1 MMESRPPHLVVIGGS
16 AGAWPV
22 LQLILRNFPADLP
35 AAVAVV
41 IHRSPHAAS
50 DIARVLEGLTPL
62 SVTEPA
68 AEERLQ
74 AGRIYLA
81 PANLHLTV
89 TRDTVVPTR
98 GAREHHTRPAID
110 VLFRTAAREF
120 GPAVTAVLL
129 SGTGADGSAG
139 LMAVRNHGGRIIVQ
153 APSDAAHAGMPRR
166 AATLTTPD
174 HLVPADDIA
183 TLLPRLIGE
192 NRATPMKDA
201 SDPAKATIEHDI
213 AAQEQGTRNGQV
225 STYACPDC
233 GGTLW
238 QVEQGGVVQFVCHT
252 GHRWAPHSMLVE
264 KTEALEAALLEAVRL
279 LREKAMLLRQVA
291 GKAAPAGQSGAR
303 LLEQAAVDDAHAS
316 LIQSRL
322 LEGQPSSLSNGQ
334 VEADVAQRTGVDGPG
349 PRD

>member
-1 MMESRPPHLVVIGGS
+1 
-16 AGAWPV
+16 
-22 LQLILRNFPADLP
+22 
-35 AAVAVV
+35 
-41 IHRSPHAAS
+41 
-50 DIARVLEGLTPL
+50 
-62 SVTEPA
+62 
-68 AEERLQ
+68 
-74 AGRIYLA
+74 
-81 PANLHLTV
+81 
-89 TRDTVVPTR
+89 
-98 GAREHHTRPAID
+98 
-110 VLFRTAAREF
+110 
-120 GPAVTAVLL
+120 
-129 SGTGADGSAG
+129 
-139 LMAVRNHGGRIIVQ
+139 
-153 APSDAAHAGMPRR
+153 
-166 AATLTTPD
+166 
-174 HLVPADDIA
+174 
-183 TLLPRLIGE
+183 
-192 NRATPMKDA
+192 MKDA

-213 AAQEQGTRNGQV
+213 AAQEQGARNGQV

-334 VEADVAQRTGVDGPG
+334 VEADVAHQTGVDRPG